1 MTGDI
6 VNLKRFR
13 KQAARA
19 EKERE
24 AEANRAKFGE
34 MKADRKT
41 RKANDKLA
49 VKRLD
54 LHRREDK

>member
-13 KQAARA
+13 KQAARVERA
-19 EKERE
+19 RE

-34 MKADRKT
+34 KKADRKA
-41 RKANDKLA
+41 REAIDKLA

-54 LHRREDK
+54 SHRREDK